1 MDQDV
6 IIENLY
12 ILMEEHLDFQKKVL
26 LEDVIVYL
34 YRNVQIQKIIV
45 YVENDKTYNSWLI

>member
-1 MDQDV
+1 
-6 IIENLY
+6 
-12 ILMEEHLDFQKKVL
+12 MEEHLDFQKKVL
-26 LEDVIVYL
+26 LEVVIVYL